1 MRVTTNSMMR
11 NYNNTLT
18 SALNRLNVTRERAG
32 DGRRFHRAYED
43 PTGAMRTSALTQ
55 KVLRNENY
63 TTTVEGCMNR
73 QDSADSV
80 IQQIVSM
87 VGKDITDETLSGLT
101 GSSSPESK
109 KTYAASFRQMQD
121 SFLQFANTQYQDSYL
136 FAGSDGGKM
145 PFTKGDDG
153 SILYRGINV
162 TTGEWAGHANNQD
175 GLDELA
181 RLSREK
187 LYVDVGTGL
196 HVDGANNS
204 NIADSSD
211 DINGASAYNM
221 SLPGVAFLG
230 FGSGEGTPPI
240 SKNIIA
246 LVGELASELE
256 SPNFD
261 TDRFKQLF
269 GQLKETHSTMT
280 DFNSEA
286 GVNKKFLESTE
297 SRLKTEKTTLITQ
310 LQSVRDMEPA
320 EAIMDY
326 NYSQYC
332 YNMILKVGTSLL
344 SNSFVDFMR

>member
-11 NYNNTLT
+11 NYNNNLT
-18 SALNRLNVTRERAG
+18 SALNRLNVSRERAG

-63 TTTVEGCMNR
+63 TSTVESSINR

-80 IQQIVSM
+80 IQQIIGM

-101 GSSSPESK
+101 GSSSPESR

-136 FAGSDGGKM
+136 FAGADGGKM

-153 SILYRGINV
+153 AILYRGINV
-162 TTGEWAGHANNQD
+162 TTGEWKGHTTQE
-175 GLDELA
+175 GLAELE
-181 RLSREK
+181 RLSNEK
-187 LYVDVGTGL
+187 LYLDVGTGL
-196 HVDGANNS
+196 NVDGPNNS
-204 NIADSSD
+204 KIATSAD

-230 FGSGEGTPPI
+230 FGSGEGNPPI

-246 LVGELASELE
+246 LVGELATELE
-256 SPNFD
+256 SPDFD
-261 TDRFKQLF
+261 TERFNQLM
-269 GQLKETHSTMT
+269 GQLKDTHSSMT
-280 DFNSEA
+280 DFNAEV
-286 GVNKKFLESTE
+286 GVNTKFLETTQ
-297 SRLKTEKTTLITQ
+297 SRLKTEKITLITQ
-310 LQSVRDMEPA
+310 LQSVRDMDPA